1 MKGPSSTSHIRRAQI
16 VSLSLTEIMLL
27 LVFMA
32 VTFSFLAKEESAKK
46 GGPDLQSALTN
57 ALTERNALRNDITN
71 LQDKLATATPQ
82 VERLTRFLKESAID
96 PATLKPRG
104 STIVINGQSYVRTN
118 MEGKA
123 PGHPVCAL
131 DSTYLLNVSLL
142 SGGQVQGKKNWADQ
156 DARRVA
162 ALPGVSALSSNAPLA
177 LKAFTAAAASLRD
190 YSLKANDCVFAVKVK
205 RETNDAGAFDDELR
219 AVEQYFDVVRI
230 R

>member
-1 MKGPSSTSHIRRAQI
+1 MKAPNNTAQFRRAQI

-32 VTFSFLAKEESAKK
+32 VTFSFLARDESEKQ
-46 GGPDLQSALTN
+46 GPDARVALTN
-57 ALTERNALRNDITN
+57 ALSERDTLRRDVAD
-71 LQDKLATATPQ
+71 LEDKLATAAPE
-82 VERLTRFLKESAID
+82 VERLTSFLKQSAID
-96 PATLKPRG
+96 PATLKPHG
-104 STIVINGQSYVRTN
+104 STIVINGQTFVRTN

-142 SGGQVQGKKNWADQ
+142 SGGQIQGRKNWTDA

-162 ALPGVSALSSNAPLA
+162 GLPGLDVLSSNAPLA
-177 LKAFTAAAASLRD
+177 LKAFAAAAGTIRD
-190 YSLKANDCVFAVKVK
+190 YGLKTNDCVYAVKVK
-205 RETNDAGAFDDELR
+205 RATNDAGAFDDELR
-219 AVEQYFDVVRI
+219 AVEQYFDVVRM

>member
-1 MKGPSSTSHIRRAQI
+1 MKAPNSLSHIRRAQI

-32 VTFSFLAKEESAKK
+32 VTFSFLAKEESEKK
-46 GGPDLQSALTN
+46 GPDLKGALNN
-57 ALTERNALRNDITN
+57 ALAERNTLRHDVAN
-71 LQDKLATATPQ
+71 LEDRLATTAPEL
-82 VERLTRFLKESAID
+82 ERLTSFLRQSAID

-123 PGHPVCAL
+123 PGHPICAL
-131 DSTYLLNVSLL
+131 GSIYLLNVSLL
-142 SGGQVQGKKNWADQ
+142 SGGQVRAQKNWTDT
-156 DARRVA
+156 DTRRVA
-162 ALPGVSALSSNAPLA
+162 GLPGLDVLSSNARLA
-177 LKAFTAAAASLRD
+177 LKAFAAAAGMLKD
-190 YSLKANDCVFAVKVK
+190 YSLKTNDCVFAVKVK

-219 AVEQYFDVVRI
+219 AVEEYFDVVRM